1 MIWYDFFTLRISG
14 YAQGIAPV
22 SDLSAEQVEA
32 LAGGPL
38 LQQEV
43 INLGASQ
50 TPAKALSKTSK
61 WLVAALQNVR
71 TAPLVC
77 MLTLCCWVEYVQ

>member
-1 MIWYDFFTLRISG
+1 MIRDEFFFTLRGSC

-71 TAPLVC
+71 TAPLLC
-77 MLTLCCWVEYVQ
+77 MLTLSW

>member
-1 MIWYDFFTLRISG
+1 M
-14 YAQGIAPV
+14 

-43 INLGASQ
+43 INLGVQQ
-50 TPAKALSKTSK
+50 TSAKALQRTTGR
-61 WLVAALQNVR
+61 LIAALQNVR
-71 TAPLVC
+71 ACLYLVS
-77 MLTLCCWVEYVQ
+77 

>member
-1 MIWYDFFTLRISG
+1 M
-14 YAQGIAPV
+14 

-43 INLGASQ
+43 INLGAQQ
-50 TPAKALSKTSK
+50 TSAKSLQRTTGR
-61 WLVAALQNVR
+61 LITALQNVR
-71 TAPLVC
+71 ACLNFVSRGLGISKRLGHIAC
-77 MLTLCCWVEYVQ
+77 MDVP